1 MIGQILHQTFPI
13 ELGNLTQVFKSLQL
27 PEQVVHIMGI
37 DKSNELIKKYGDR
50 LKRDI
55 MTSDNIGDQIEIIL
69 NRTTNKT
76 LRIQA
81 ETNATNRP

>member
-13 ELGNLTQVFKSLQL
+13 ELGNLTQVFKSLQP
-27 PEQVVHIMGI
+27 PEYIMMGL
-37 DKSNELIKKYGDR
+37 DKSSEFIKKYGDR

-55 MTSDNIGDQIEIIL
+55 LNSDNIGDQIEIIL
-69 NRTTNKT
+69 NRTTNRI

-81 ETNATNRP
+81 ESNATNRP